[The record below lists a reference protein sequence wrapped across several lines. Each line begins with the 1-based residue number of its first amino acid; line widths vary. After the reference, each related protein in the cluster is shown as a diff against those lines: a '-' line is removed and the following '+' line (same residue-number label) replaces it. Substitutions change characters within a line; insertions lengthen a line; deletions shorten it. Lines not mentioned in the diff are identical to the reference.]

1 MKVKRKNGSNRYVI
15 KVLSSFGLISMI
27 ILCVLVILFEIIT
40 IIEDFNFMEFYEK
53 LLYLL
58 VVLSAL
64 FFLIISIYFYLRPM
78 LIIDFNN
85 GTIKMKKQV
94 FSLKDIVKIEYIKK
108 KIGYYDEIIVYMN
121 NDTFNFD
128 FINGHGVNLQ
138 KAFGYPMA
146 RKIEEI
152 NNKLQEYRKQ
162 NNLD

>member
-27 ILCVLVILFEIIT
+27 ILCVLLILFGIIT

-58 VVLSAL
+58 VVLSA
-64 FFLIISIYFYLRPM
+64 FIFLIISIYLYLRPM

-94 FSLKDIVKIEYIKK
+94 FSLKDIVKIEYIKTK
-108 KIGYYDEIIVYMN
+108 YDYDEIMIYKKN
-121 NDTFNFD
+121 NTIKLD
-128 FINGHGVNLQ
+128 FVNGRGVNLQ

>member
-27 ILCVLVILFEIIT
+27 ILCVLLILFGIIT

-58 VVLSAL
+58 VVLSA
-64 FFLIISIYFYLRPM
+64 FIFLIISIYLYLRPM

-94 FSLKDIVKIEYIKK
+94 FSLKDIVKIEYIKTK
-108 KIGYYDEIIVYMN
+108 YDYDEIMIYKKN
-121 NDTFNFD
+121 NTIKLD
-128 FINGHGVNLQ
+128 FVNGRGVNLQ

-146 RKIEEI
+146 RKIEKI
-152 NNKLQEYRKQ
+152 NNKLQEYRKKII
-162 NNLD
+162 

>member
-1 MKVKRKNGSNRYVI
+1 MKIKRNNGSNRYVI
-15 KVLSSFGLISMI
+15 KVLSTFGLISMI
-27 ILCVLVILFEIIT
+27 ILCVLLILFGLIT

-58 VVLSAL
+58 EVLSA
-64 FFLIISIYFYLRPM
+64 FIFLIISIYFYFRPM

-85 GTIKMKKQV
+85 RTIKMKKQV
-94 FSLKDIVKIEYIKK
+94 FSLKDIVKIEYIKTK
-108 KIGYYDEIIVYMN
+108 YDYDEIMIYKKN
-121 NDTFNFD
+121 NTIKLD
-128 FINGHGVNLQ
+128 FVNGRGINLQ

>member
-27 ILCVLVILFEIIT
+27 ILCVLLILFGIIT

-53 LLYLL
+53 LFYLL
-58 VVLSAL
+58 VVLSA
-64 FFLIISIYFYLRPM
+64 FIFLIISIYLYLRPM

-94 FSLKDIVKIEYIKK
+94 FSLKDIVKIEYIKTK
-108 KIGYYDEIIVYMN
+108 YDYDEIMIYKKN
-121 NDTFNFD
+121 NTIKLD
-128 FINGHGVNLQ
+128 FVNGRGVNLQ

>member
-1 MKVKRKNGSNRYVI
+1 MKVKRKNGSNKYVI
-15 KVLSSFGLISMI
+15 KVVPTFVLISMI
-27 ILCVLVILFEIIT
+27 ILCVLLILYVITT

-53 LLYLL
+53 LLHLL
-58 VVLSAL
+58 GVLSAL
-64 FFLIISIYFYLRPM
+64 FFLIISIYFYFRLM

-94 FSLKDIVKIEYIKK
+94 FSLKDIVKIEYIKTK
-108 KIGYYDEIIVYMN
+108 YDYDEIMIYKKN
-121 NDTFNFD
+121 NTIKLD
-128 FINGHGVNLQ
+128 FVNGRGINLQ

>member
-27 ILCVLVILFEIIT
+27 ILCVLLILFGIIT

-58 VVLSAL
+58 VVLSA
-64 FFLIISIYFYLRPM
+64 FIFLIISIYLYLRPM

-85 GTIKMKKQV
+85 GTIKMKKEV
-94 FSLKDIVKIEYIKK
+94 FSLKDIVKIEYIKTK
-108 KIGYYDEIIVYMN
+108 YDYDEIMIYKKN
-121 NDTFNFD
+121 NTIKLD
-128 FINGHGVNLQ
+128 FVNGRGVNLQ